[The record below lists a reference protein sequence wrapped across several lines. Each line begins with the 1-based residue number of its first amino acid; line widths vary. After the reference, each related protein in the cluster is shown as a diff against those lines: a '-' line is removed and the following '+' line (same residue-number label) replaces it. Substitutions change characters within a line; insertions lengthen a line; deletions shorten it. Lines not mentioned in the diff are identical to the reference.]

1 MIIRLSLRYFLL
13 NQKRTIKGSQIVA
26 IGFIAIF
33 STTTLIGSFSDEI
46 SIVTSKLNKTDVNYK
61 IQISKED
68 IFSNNQIAQLKTL
81 YKEERGITYLNFEN
95 SEFGYFSSSEY
106 SDIEIPIHFTNL
118 TRLIEK
124 VQLRD
129 VEINNNEISLLMT
142 SDIKIPLNLQ
152 IGQIY
157 FITSSNF
164 SSSAPLIEFLNPEQS
179 VVNSGIFLDLTQSLH
194 ASENINVAYIEF
206 AQNTNVPRLLKM
218 INDIKGLNVELVRG
232 EDKFLA
238 LSAENVANT
247 LFVLQ
252 LAISILVFLSIL
264 NLMNIIILESRYDI
278 RVLLSIGYSR
288 FSVWLMFVI
297 IGTLIGLIGALFTLI
312 ISIIIM
318 TAIIS
323 LLAVFSFPFL
333 TLGIGLAQILI
344 LFVNAILIT
353 ILSSIIPSYQG
364 VNSLK

>member
-1 MIIRLSLRYFLL
+1 MIIGLSLRYFLL

-33 STTTLIGSFSDEI
+33 STTTLIGSFTEEI
-46 SIVTSKLNKTDVNYK
+46 SIVTSKLNKTDVTYK
-61 IQISKED
+61 IQISD
-68 IFSNNQIAQLKTL
+68 DDFFSNNQITKLKTL
-81 YKEERGITYLNFEN
+81 FKDERGITYLNFEN
-95 SEFGYFSSSEY
+95 TEFGYFSSSQY

-124 VQLRD
+124 VQLRN
-129 VEINNNEISLLMT
+129 VEINENEISMLMT

-157 FITSSNF
+157 FVSSNNF
-164 SSSAPLIEFLNPEQS
+164 SSSAPLIEFLNPDQS
-179 VVNSGIFLDLTQSLH
+179 VVNSGIFLDLTQSTY
-194 ASENINVAYIEF
+194 ASMHINVAYIEF
-206 AQNTNVPRLLKM
+206 SQNTNVPRLLKL
-218 INDIKGLNVELVRG
+218 INDIEGLNIDLVRG

-238 LSAENVANT
+238 LSAENVSNT

-288 FSVWLMFVI
+288 FSVWLMYVV
-297 IGTLIGLIGALFTLI
+297 IGTLIGLIGALFTLV

-323 LLAVFSFPFL
+323 LLSVFGFPFL
-333 TLGIGLAQILI
+333 TLGIGISQILI
-344 LFVNAILIT
+344 LFTNAILVT
-353 ILSSIIPSYQG
+353 LLSSVIPSYQG